1 MAFRLVIIINRES
14 QIVRRIKYI
23 LMESIEPL
31 SLTISSKDGPL
42 NLKLIKR
49 LITIARESSD
59 FISQKEK
66 IMMINIR

>member
-31 SLTISSKDGPL
+31 SLTISGKDGPL
-42 NLKLIKR
+42 NLNLIKR
-49 LITIARESSD
+49 LNTIARESSD

-66 IMMINIR
+66 IMMINTR

>member
-66 IMMINIR
+66 IMMINTR